1 MAERVPLVIVDGLP
15 ARLPAGDTLPA
26 AAIPGGGGGGSP
38 SSVLTATVPSAR
50 IEHYEMLALP
60 GVTPSSRI
68 MLSLASH
75 GAADENEA
83 DMLDIQSMSATA
95 GTDQIEIVIAF
106 GEPQSGPIKILAQV
120 T

>member
-1 MAERVPLVIVDGLP
+1 
-15 ARLPAGDTLPA
+15 
-26 AAIPGGGGGGSP
+26 
-38 SSVLTATVPSAR
+38 
-50 IEHYEMLALP
+50 
-60 GVTPSSRI
+60 